1 MSYHFQALLRKQ
13 KKEPHQSAAWLL
25 VGLIV
30 SVFLI
35 EALVMLL
42 LDMLP
47 AMSNMAS
54 HLLDSTLLSILLFPI
69 FYFFVFRPLLRNI
82 SELRQ
87 AKDELRVA
95 SVAFDVKEPILI
107 TDAHGNII
115 RANKMFLNITGYSL
129 EELVG
134 KNPRIFQ
141 AGRQGKAFYEQMWK
155 QLLSAGSWSG
165 EVRVKTQGG
174 HAIPLGVSITAI
186 KNELEQT
193 THYVAVY
200 SFN

>member
-1 MSYHFQALLRKQ
+1 MSDFLAFLKKQ
-13 KKEPHQSAAWLL
+13 KKEPHQSAVWLL
-25 VGLIV
+25 GGLTV

-47 AMSNMAS
+47 AMSNLAI

-82 SELRQ
+82 SELSH

-107 TDAHGNII
+107 TDAQGNII

-141 AGRQGKAFYEQMWK
+141 TGRQGKAFYEQMWK
-155 QLLSAGSWSG
+155 QLLRTGSWSG
-165 EVRVKTQGG
+165 EVRVKGRGG